1 MLALKYLSYIAT
13 MQLICV
19 ILLVQ
24 MENGLENLLYMLLAM
39 LAFICIGLGYFL
51 AVLAHTNWSD
61 FNLPIANN
69 KTVLV
74 ASDNQNKPKIQS
86 KKLKVEAKI

>member
-13 MQLICV
+13 IQLICV

-24 MENGLENLLYMLLAM
+24 MERGVENLLMMLVIMAG
-39 LAFICIGLGYFL
+39 FICIGFGYFL
-51 AVLAHTNWSD
+51 AVLANTNWGE
-61 FNLPIANN
+61 FNLPKTSN

-86 KKLKVEAKI
+86 KKLKVEAKV

>member
-24 MENGLENLLYMLLAM
+24 MENGVENLLYMLLAM

-51 AVLAHTNWSD
+51 AVLAHTNWND
-61 FNLPIANN
+61 FNLPANN